1 MVEKRASD
9 LFFAPYAP
17 AKIKID
23 GKIMPVNKLE
33 MTPKMVKQAALELMD
48 ENQLDIFT
56 RELEVD
62 FAISEAGLGRFRVN
76 VFHQRGNV
84 AMVLRYITA
93 DMPVLDDLGMP
104 EQLKDLV
111 MLRRGLILM
120 VGASGNGKSTTLAAM
135 INHRNER
142 TSSHII
148 TVEDPIEFLHP
159 NKQSIVNQREVGLD
173 TKSYATALKSAMR
186 AAPDV
191 IQIGEIRDRES
202 MQSAI
207 DMAGTGHLVLA
218 TLHSNNAPETLDRII
233 NMFPQ
238 EQHSQIFMD
247 LAHYLRAIISQRLV
261 RARAGRRVAAVEL
274 MLNTPHI
281 KDLILKGDISEVKEA
296 ILLALLQRERSGTGA
311 YVEVSLEEAALAG
324 LINQASNYLMA
335 GHVAAPIGTLH
346 PNIAPYGETF
356 LCADGGRIILAVGSD
371 LQFRSLCTE
380 LQAADLMN
388 EDRFRS
394 NTARVQHRHELAS
407 LLMQMIASRD
417 RDELLS
423 GLEKAGVPAGAVRSI
438 DEVMASPAARTM
450 TIEEEID
457 GVLTKRIKG
466 NAFSIGS

>member
-1 MVEKRASD
+1 MNVKPLFKLMVEKKASD
-9 LFFAPYAP
+9 LFFTPYAP

-33 MTPKMVKQAALELMD
+33 MTPKMVRQAAIELMD
-48 ENQLDIFT
+48 ETQLDIFT

-62 FAISEAGLGRFRVN
+62 FAISEPGLGRFRVN
-76 VFHQRGNV
+76 IFQQRGNV

-93 DMPVLDDLGMP
+93 EMPTLDELGMP
-104 EQLKDLV
+104 DQLKDLV

-135 INHRNER
+135 INHRNEK

-173 TKSYATALKSAMR
+173 TKSYANALKSAMR

-191 IQIGEIRDRES
+191 IQIGEIRDRVS

-238 EQHSQIFMD
+238 EQHAQIFMD

-261 RARAGRRVAAVEL
+261 RSRTGRRVAAVEL
-274 MLNTPHI
+274 LLNTPHI
-281 KDLILKGDISEVKEA
+281 RDLIHKGDISEIKEA
-296 ILLALLQRERSGTGA
+296 IKDSTDKGVQNFDMALLNLYKAGTIT
-311 YVEVSLEEAALAG
+311 LEEAM
-324 LINQASNYLMA
+324 S
-335 GHVAAPIGTLH
+335 H
-346 PNIAPYGETF
+346 
-356 LCADGGRIILAVGSD
+356 ADS
-371 LQFRSLCTE
+371 
-380 LQAADLMN
+380 
-388 EDRFRS
+388 RS
-394 NTARVQHRHELAS
+394 N
-407 LLMQMIASRD
+407 
-417 RDELLS
+417 
-423 GLEKAGVPAGAVRSI
+423 LEAKVNFG
-438 DEVMASPAARTM
+438 
-450 TIEEEID
+450 
-457 GVLTKRIKG
+457 
-466 NAFSIGS
+466 

>member
-1 MVEKRASD
+1 MNVKPLFKLMVEKRASD

-93 DMPVLDDLGMP
+93 DMPVLEELGMP

-135 INHRNER
+135 VNHRNEK

-173 TKSYATALKSAMR
+173 TKSYANALKSAMR

-238 EQHSQIFMD
+238 EQHVQIFMD

-261 RARAGRRVAAVEL
+261 RSRTGRRVAAVEL

-296 ILLALLQRERSGTGA
+296 IKDSSEKGVQNFDDALLNLYKAGTIT
-311 YVEVSLEEAALAG
+311 LEEAM
-324 LINQASNYLMA
+324 S
-335 GHVAAPIGTLH
+335 H
-346 PNIAPYGETF
+346 
-356 LCADGGRIILAVGSD
+356 ADS
-371 LQFRSLCTE
+371 
-380 LQAADLMN
+380 
-388 EDRFRS
+388 RS
-394 NTARVQHRHELAS
+394 N
-407 LLMQMIASRD
+407 
-417 RDELLS
+417 
-423 GLEKAGVPAGAVRSI
+423 LEAKVNFG
-438 DEVMASPAARTM
+438 
-450 TIEEEID
+450 
-457 GVLTKRIKG
+457 
-466 NAFSIGS
+466 